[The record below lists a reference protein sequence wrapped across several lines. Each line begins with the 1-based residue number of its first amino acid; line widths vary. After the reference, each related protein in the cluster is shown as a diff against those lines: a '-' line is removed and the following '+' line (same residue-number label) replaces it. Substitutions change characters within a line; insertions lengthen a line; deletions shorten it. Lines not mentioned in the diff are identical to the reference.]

1 MMRLMIKRVLI
12 IITLERWTVRW
23 DKTPIDQLQMQRT
36 VKVTTLETI
45 QFLPEDVNRPAKDH
59 LEGFNVTQKDTI
71 S

>member
-36 VKVTTLETI
+36 VRVTALETI
-45 QFLPEDVNRPAKDH
+45 RLLPEDRKRPVEDH
-59 LEGFNVTQKDTI
+59 PEEFNAAQKDTI

>member
-23 DKTPIDQLQMQRT
+23 DKTPMDQLQMQRT
-36 VKVTTLETI
+36 VRVTALETI
-45 QFLPEDVNRPAKDH
+45 RLLPEDHP
-59 LEGFNVTQKDTI
+59 EEFNAAQKDTI